1 MTTYLSLMWKKM
13 AQSPETLIG
22 AEPAKSWSQQILDWY
37 SDGDFDVE
45 VAAKLEI
52 PVKEF
57 YKNMETNA
65 AFGRLVEYGRTLCEA
80 YWVGMAKK
88 LVKNKSWNSQP
99 WVFVMKN
106 KFNWADKSE
115 QIQGG
120 DQVQLNMDELREQLQ
135 RKVGRYIEL
144 HQPELK
150 SVEKAI
156 KAVRDDA
163 Q

>member
-1 MTTYLSLMWKKM
+1 
-13 AQSPETLIG
+13 
-22 AEPAKSWSQQILDWY
+22 
-37 SDGDFDVE
+37 
-45 VAAKLEI
+45 
-52 PVKEF
+52 
-57 YKNMETNA
+57 
-65 AFGRLVEYGRTLCEA
+65 
-80 YWVGMAKK
+80 VGMAKK

-135 RKVGRYIEL
+135 RKIGRYIEI

-150 SVEKAI
+150 SVEKTI

>member
-1 MTTYLSLMWKKM
+1 MTAESIK
-13 AQSPETLIG
+13 LIG
-22 AEPAKSWSQQILDWY
+22 AEPAKSWSAQILDWY
-37 SDGDFDVE
+37 SEGDFDVE

-88 LVKNKSWNSQP
+88 LVKNKGWNAQP

-115 QIQGG
+115 QMQGG
-120 DQVQLNMDELREQLQ
+120 DQVQFNMDELRQQLQ
-135 RKVGRYIEL
+135 SKVKNYIAQY
-144 HQPELK
+144 QPELT
-150 SVEKAI
+150 SVEKSL
-156 KAVRDDA
+156 KVKVDD
-163 Q
+163 